1 MQLLKKLKQKKV
13 QRNSARENAEV
24 MNDIE
29 LMALLRQS
37 IREANEGKLVAW
49 EDVKLEM
56 DSNP

>member
-37 IREANEGKLVAW
+37 IQEANEGKLVAW